1 MMNNENVKKYI
12 KLFSDLTP
20 EKIRFFDEIIDKN
33 IVFIDP
39 FNNVKGSENFKKIF
53 YHMFKNVK
61 NPKFSVLDFSIGKKN
76 VYLKWEM
83 SFIAF
88 NSNQKIEGVSEI
100 ILNKNGKISSHIDY
114 WDSLNGLFIKL
125 PFIGVLYRLSLRLFS
140 AN

>member
-1 MMNNENVKKYI
+1 MNNENVKKYI